1 VCEKETKTKAF
12 SKEGLGAAPKTDP
25 KEQKRTE
32 AREYINHCTDEV
44 NMQIDTFEAEM
55 EGLPVK
61 KGKSRPP
68 RLVHLEDSVSRH
80 KEHILRLEQV
90 TPPFLLSALRL
101 RAGRSHTVRGLSAGR
116 PATAWEGDGRRV
128 YSSSR
133 QGDR

>member
-1 VCEKETKTKAF
+1 VRQVCEKETKTKAF

-25 KEQKRTE
+25 KEQKRAE

-61 KGKSRPP
+61 KGKARPP

-90 TPPFLLSALRL
+90 SD
-101 RAGRSHTVRGLSAGR
+101 AGRIFAFALSHRCPNVAG
-116 PATAWEGDGRRV
+116 
-128 YSSSR
+128 S
-133 QGDR
+133 